1 METNRRHHA
10 RCQLLFAV
18 LCVLSIL
25 LPSEAP
31 ASTDQSAS
39 PESDSV
45 AEIRLLLDMIAV
57 SDCRFKRNGVWHRA
71 NDAARHIER
80 KYHAVKE
87 RGLIETTADFITH
100 AATRSSLTG
109 KEYLVQCGNEPA
121 VSSADWLYA
130 IRDELRVPGTQQHA
144 PKKAP

>member
-18 LCVLSIL
+18 LCALSIL
-25 LPSEAP
+25 LPSEART
-31 ASTDQSAS
+31 STDQSAS

-45 AEIRLLLDMIAV
+45 AEIRLLLDMIAA
-57 SDCRFKRNGVWHRA
+57 SDCRFKRNGTWHRA
-71 NDAARHIER
+71 DAAASHIER

-121 VSSADWLYA
+121 VSSADWLHA
-130 IRDELRVPGTQQHA
+130 TRAQLRVHGTQKHA
-144 PKKAP
+144 PKKVP